1 MPSMDDSEPTTLG
14 GFTTLGGLSP
24 PNLLKK
30 SSTLSSFSDLGVSRL
45 TGIADLGVSGLT
57 QGVSGITQG
66 VSGLTQVCSS
76 APNLSRSPGIRRAPC
91 DKHRHE
97 SAFVC
102 TQAGSGLARPSTKHL
117 TRAGSSL
124 ATGLNDGLTAIS
136 GVDVADRATKVLRDV
151 PTNAMTSITGGA
163 SALRE
168 YGSSRPVSTVL
179 GSATTGFR
187 GKFGSVL

>member
-45 TGIADLGVSGLT
+45 TGIADLGVSG
-57 QGVSGITQG
+57 ITQG

-102 TQAGSGLARPSTKHL
+102 TQAGSGLARQSTKHL